1 MLEIKYGGKV
11 YKTPIK
17 YLEVGNQYVVEIE
30 GLRIFINVSVERPAL
45 CSEAQSITKLLG
57 MGL

>member
-1 MLEIKYGGKV
+1 MLEIKLEGKV

-17 YLEVGNQYVVEIE
+17 FLEVGNQYVIEIN
-30 GLRIFINVSVERPAL
+30 GLRVFINVSIERPAL

>member
-1 MLEIKYGGKV
+1 MLEIKLEGKV

-17 YLEVGNQYVVEIE
+17 FLEPGNQYVVEIN

-45 CSEAQSITKLLG
+45 CSEAQSISKLLG
-57 MGL
+57 VPY

>member
-1 MLEIKYGGKV
+1 MLEIKLEGKV

-17 YLEVGNQYVVEIE
+17 FLEPGNQYVVEIN